1 MSRFSPAPAKSA
13 LARLALAGLL
23 IIGITL
29 SLRAIAP
36 GPRSAPDFDG
46 SARGPEVTVSIAT
59 GATGS
64 QIARDLFEAG
74 VVKSELAFFR
84 VAVGNPRSASI
95 APGEHRIE
103 TQISAAEALSQ
114 LLDPERIE
122 NLVRVRDGAR
132 LSEVIKELGNAGFTR
147 AEISNALSNLKPPK
161 IFKTKN
167 LEGFL
172 YPALYAPTR
181 EDSAGSLLAKMLAR
195 FSSSTADIDWQSGE
209 LKPLEILTVAS
220 LIEAEGTP
228 DVFAQ
233 VSRVIYNRLAKGM
246 ALQLDATVHYALGK
260 RGEIALSIADT
271 KVESR
276 YNTYRYRGLPP
287 GPIGSPTS
295 AAIAAA
301 LAPASGDWLYYVTVA
316 PRQTRFTASYD
327 EFLEFKAEYKRNLK
341 AGKFE

>member
-1 MSRFSPAPAKSA
+1 MSRFSPA

-23 IIGITL
+23 IIGVTL

-36 GPRSAPDFDG
+36 GPRTAPDFDG
-46 SARGPEVTVSIAT
+46 SARGPEVILTVST

-84 VAVGNPRSASI
+84 VAVGDPRSASI

-103 TQISAAEALSQ
+103 TKISAAEALRQ

-132 LSEVIKELGNAGFTR
+132 LSEVVDELEKAGFPR
-147 AEISNALSNLKPPK
+147 NEISSALAAIRPPK
-161 IFKTKN
+161 AFATKN

-181 EDSAGSLLAKMLAR
+181 EDTAATLLSKMIAR
-195 FSSSTADIDWQSGE
+195 FSSSTASVDWSASE
-209 LKPLEILTVAS
+209 LKPIEIITIAS
-220 LIEAEGTP
+220 LVEAEGTP
-228 DVFAQ
+228 DVFAK
-233 VSRVIYNRLAKGM
+233 VARVIYNRLARGM

-260 RGEIALSIADT
+260 RGEIALSVRDT

-287 GPIGSPTS
+287 GPIGSPTI
-295 AAIAAA
+295 AAINAA
-301 LAPASGDWLYYVTVA
+301 LTPAAGDWLYYVTVA
-316 PRQTRFTASYD
+316 PRQTQFTASYD
-327 EFLEFKAEYKRNLK
+327 QFLEFKAEYKRNLK

>member
-1 MSRFSPAPAKSA
+1 MSRFSPA

-29 SLRAIAP
+29 SLRALAP
-36 GPRSAPDFDG
+36 GPRTAPDFDG
-46 SARGPEVTVSIAT
+46 STRGPEVTVTVST

-64 QIARDLFEAG
+64 QIARDLYEAG

-84 VAVGNPRSASI
+84 VAVGDPRSASI

-103 TQISAAEALSQ
+103 TQISAAEALRQ

-132 LSEVIKELGNAGFTR
+132 LLEVLEELQKAGFTR
-147 AEISNALSNLKPPK
+147 DEISSALASTRPPK

-181 EDSAGSLLAKMLAR
+181 EDTPATLLSKMIAR
-195 FSSSTADIDWQSGE
+195 FSSSTANIDWRSGD
-209 LKPLEILTVAS
+209 LKPLEILTIAS
-220 LIEAEGTP
+220 LVEAEGTP

-233 VSRVIYNRLAKGM
+233 VARVIYNRLAKGM

-260 RGEIALSIADT
+260 RGEIALSIRDT
-271 KVESR
+271 KTESK

-287 GPIGSPTS
+287 GPIGSPSS
-295 AAIAAA
+295 AAIIAA
-301 LAPASGDWLYYVTVA
+301 LAPAPGDWLYYVTVA

-327 EFLEFKAEYKRNLK
+327 QFLEFKAEYKRNLK